1 MVGDLEIRPEQEQA
15 LHVAMIGTRG
25 VPARYSGFETAVE
38 EVGARM
44 VQMGHEV
51 SVYCRAQAGEDG
63 LGTTYLGMR
72 RIVLPAVRTKTMETL
87 SHTAVSTAAIVT
99 RRRPDAVFMFNAANA
114 VLLPAFRARRIP
126 VATHVDGLEWKRAK
140 WEGFGQ
146 TYYRRA
152 EELAVRWS
160 DALIADAAG
169 IADYYRTEFD
179 APTEL
184 LSYGA
189 PILRDLGSGRLATMG
204 LRPAGYHLVVAR
216 FEPENHVDVIVEGYR
231 RSRARLPLVVV
242 GSAPYST
249 EYIARVEALAS
260 GDDRIRLVGSV
271 WDQDLLNEL
280 YGNAATYLHGHSV
293 GGTNP
298 SLLRA
303 MGAGAPVIAYDV
315 VFNREVVGS
324 DAPVFDSAEAVA
336 QRVEWAEDHA
346 DLMASLGRAGQERA
360 AGHYRWDDIA
370 NGYAELAER
379 LTAGYSIHGPRRSRR
394 A

>member
-1 MVGDLEIRPEQEQA
+1 M
-15 LHVAMIGTRG
+15 HVAMIGTRG

-44 VQMGHEV
+44 ARMGYEV
-51 SVYCRAQAGEDG
+51 TVYCRAQRGEADTG
-63 LGTTYLGMR
+63 PTYLGMKR
-72 RIVLPAVRTKTMETL
+72 VVLPSVRTKTMETL
-87 SHTAVSTAAIVT
+87 SHTAISTAVIVA
-99 RRRPDAVFMFNAANA
+99 RPRPDAVFMFNAANA
-114 VLLPAFRARRIP
+114 VLLPALRARRIP

-140 WEGFGQ
+140 WTGFGQ

-160 DALIADAAG
+160 DALIADAVG
-169 IADYYRTEFD
+169 IGDYYRSEFD

-189 PILRDLGSGRLATMG
+189 PILSGLGSERLTALN
-204 LRPAGYHLVVAR
+204 LRPAEYHLVVAR
-216 FEPENHVDVIVEGYR
+216 FEPENHVDLIVDGYH

-249 EYIARVEALAS
+249 DYIARVEALAS
-260 GDDRIRLVGSV
+260 GDDRIRLIGSV

-280 YGNAATYLHGHSV
+280 YAHAATYLHGHSV

-324 DAPVFDSAEAVA
+324 EAPVFDSAESVA
-336 QRVEWAEDHA
+336 QRVEWAEDNVDWMRSH
-346 DLMASLGRAGQERA
+346 GCKVQERA
-360 AGHYRWDDIA
+360 AVHYRWDDVA
-370 NGYAELAER
+370 SGYADLAER
-379 LTAGYSIHGPRRSRR
+379 LAAGYTIHGPRRPRR
-394 A
+394 TTGPA

>member
-1 MVGDLEIRPEQEQA
+1 MHI
-15 LHVAMIGTRG
+15 AMIGTRG

-38 EVGARM
+38 EVGSRM
-44 VQMGHEV
+44 VENGHEV
-51 SVYCRAQAGEDG
+51 TVYCRKQEGQDDPG
-63 LGTTYLGMR
+63 KTYKGMK
-72 RIVLPAVRTKTMETL
+72 RITLPAVRSKTAETL
-87 SHTAVSTAAIVT
+87 SHTAFSTAAIVA
-99 RRRPDAVFMFNAANA
+99 RRKPDAVFVFNAANSP
-114 VLLPAFRARRIP
+114 LLPAFRLRRIP

-140 WEGFGQ
+140 WTGFGQ

-152 EELAVRWS
+152 EELSVRWS
-160 DALIADAAG
+160 DALIADAEG
-169 IADYYRTEFD
+169 IAEYYRTEFD

-189 PILRDLGSGRLATMG
+189 PILRELGSERLAGMG
-204 LRPAGYHLVVAR
+204 LTPSGYHLAVAR

-231 RSRARLPLVVV
+231 SSDARLPLVVV

-249 EYIARVEALAS
+249 DYIAKVESLAA

-280 YGNAATYLHGHSV
+280 YANAATYLHGHSV

-315 VFNREVVGS
+315 NFNREVVGV
-324 DAPVFDSAEAVA
+324 DAPVFDSPQSVGERVTWAEAHVD
-336 QRVEWAEDHA
+336 QMRE
-346 DLMASLGRAGQERA
+346 LGQACQQRA
-360 AGHYRWDDIA
+360 AEHYRWDDVA
-370 NGYAELAER
+370 AGYTDLAER
-379 LTAGYSIHGPRRSRR
+379 LAAGYTIHGPRRRR
-394 A
+394 RPDSQW